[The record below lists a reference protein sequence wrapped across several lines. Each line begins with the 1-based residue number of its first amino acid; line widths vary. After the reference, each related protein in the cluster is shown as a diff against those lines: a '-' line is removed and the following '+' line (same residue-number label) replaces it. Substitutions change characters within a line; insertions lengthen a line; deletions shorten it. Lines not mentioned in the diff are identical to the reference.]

1 MGLRINFNEGS
12 VTAYRNLSANQSG
25 VSKAVER
32 LSSGYKINR
41 GSDDPAGLVRS
52 EGLRAQISGLSQA
65 MTNAQDAANMV
76 KTTEGALTEVNT
88 LLRSMRT
95 LAVHAASAGTANAQT
110 LAADQSQIAS
120 ALQSIDNIANR
131 TSFGGTKLLDGTASL
146 GFDTITAGGNGAA
159 SDFTAVRAAS
169 TGSSFLNATGNKALT
184 IAVTQDAAKATKT
197 GTATLAANAALSTA
211 GNWNASMST
220 DITVNGVNIGSFSA
234 ANKVED
240 VVNAINNNA
249 TLSQTLVASRTGNHV
264 TLATKNYGSSEGI
277 TVQETITNNG
287 ADAAGAVDYI
297 VASGTAAAT
306 DLETGESTGTT
317 VTAWGTDIKGTVTGN
332 GVGGGTVDFN
342 SGTGFTM
349 KNAAGDAIAFSTAMV
364 GTSAGSAT
372 YATSVT
378 GNGTVFQIGS
388 EANETATVTF
398 NSAKTTSL
406 GLSASSTF
414 ASLST
419 IDVTSNAQEAIKV
432 IDQAIKDI
440 TTQRADMGA
449 FQKNVLESTINSL
462 SVTKENV
469 SASES
474 AIRDA
479 DMAEEMSN
487 FTKFNIL
494 QQAGVSMLAQANQ
507 TPQQLLKLLG

>member
-1 MGLRINFNEGS
+1 MGLRINFNDAS
-12 VTAYRNLSANQSG
+12 VTAYRNLAANQSG

-41 GSDDPAGLVRS
+41 GADDPAGLVRS
-52 EGLRAQISGLSQA
+52 EGLRAQISGLAQA

-95 LAVHAASAGTANAQT
+95 LAVHAASAGTANTQT
-110 LAADQSQIAS
+110 LAADQSQITS
-120 ALQSIDNIANR
+120 ALQSINNIANR
-131 TSFGGTKLLDGTASL
+131 TAFGSTKLLDGTASL
-146 GFDTITAGGNGAA
+146 GFDTITAGGDGATA
-159 SDFTAVRAAS
+159 DYTAVRAAS
-169 TGSSFLNATGNKALT
+169 TGSAFMNATGNKAVT
-184 IAVTQDAAKATKT
+184 IAITQDASKATKT
-197 GTATLAANAALSTA
+197 GAATLAANAALSTA

-220 DITVNGVNIGSFSA
+220 QITVNGVNVGTFAA

-264 TLATKNYGSSEGI
+264 TLATKGYGSSEGI
-277 TVQETITNNG
+277 TVQESITNNG
-287 ADAAGAVDYI
+287 ANAAGAVDYI
-297 VASGTAAAT
+297 VANGTAAAA
-306 DLETGESTGTT
+306 DLTAGATAATT

-342 SGTGFTM
+342 AGTGFTL
-349 KNAAGDAIAFSTAMV
+349 KDAAGDSIAFSTAMV
-364 GTSAGSAT
+364 GTAAGSAT
-372 YATSVT
+372 YATHVT
-378 GNGTVFQIGS
+378 GSGTVFQIGS
-388 EANETATVTF
+388 EANETVAVTF
-398 NSAKTTSL
+398 NSAKTASL

-414 ASLST
+414 ASLSDV
-419 IDVTSNAQEAIKV
+419 DVTSNAQEAIKV

-440 TTQRADMGA
+440 STQRADMGA
-449 FQKNVLESTINSL
+449 FQKNVLESTMASL

-487 FTKFNIL
+487 FSKFNIL
-494 QQAGVSMLAQANQ
+494 QQAGISMLAQANQ